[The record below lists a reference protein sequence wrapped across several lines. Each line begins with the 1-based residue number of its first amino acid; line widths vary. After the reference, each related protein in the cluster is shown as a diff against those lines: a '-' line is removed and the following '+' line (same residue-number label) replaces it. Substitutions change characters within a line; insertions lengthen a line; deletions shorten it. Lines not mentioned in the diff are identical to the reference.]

1 MAMNI
6 AESVVLDVSEF
17 RDARFVGFDG
27 HLLDRV
33 AHTLHGPDGRTKL
46 LRARWFDVLDHL
58 LHHRDRV
65 VPRDELLA
73 CIWARRVVEENN
85 LTQAIAALRRALGAR
100 AGDHR
105 VILTIPGAGYRFVA
119 MLDYIGAVRP
129 AAAARTVVVSA
140 AQDVLAVAAMARVVG
155 DGAG

>member
-1 MAMNI
+1 MNNV
-6 AESVVLDVSEF
+6 ESVVLDGPEF
-17 RDARFVGFDG
+17 RDVRFVRFDG

-33 AHTLHGPDGRTKL
+33 ARTLRGPDGGTTL

-65 VPRDELLA
+65 VPRDELLE

-119 MLDYIGAVRP
+119 MIDYIGPLRPDGVAHCPALPSAVDLGLPRQ
-129 AAAARTVVVSA
+129 AAA
-140 AQDVLAVAAMARVVG
+140 
-155 DGAG
+155 DGVC